1 MYSASIY
8 KEDFLKI
15 KRLVKAEDSRLAS
28 RLDECNKQLLA
39 LKRECE
45 DYQILDSVAHIY
57 LKLLALMTEMER
69 YLEECRNEEIRKEVL
84 ELYFAV
90 RMFANILEGTG

>member
-15 KRLVKAEDSRLAS
+15 KRLVKTEDSRLAS

-39 LKRECE
+39 LKR
-45 DYQILDSVAHIY
+45 DIKGSSG
-57 LKLLALMTEMER
+57 ALPASH
-69 YLEECRNEEIRKEVL
+69 CQDDCSGAKH
-84 ELYFAV
+84 
-90 RMFANILEGTG
+90 